1 MLKSKKKI
9 YLCDIILISNQNT
22 HIMSNEKSIKPANG
36 YLMFVLVLVLFIGGI
51 VTTVKYE
58 NPAWLIATAVAF
70 ISIFGFILVNP
81 NSSKVILLFGK
92 YIGTIKTNGL
102 YWANPLYK
110 KRTISL
116 RASNFDSERLKVNDK
131 LGNPIMIS
139 TILVWRVTD
148 THKAAFDVD
157 NYENFVR
164 VQTDAAV
171 RKLASMYPYDNFADE
186 GTEEDITLRSSVN
199 EVSEALEKEVEERL
213 SIAGIEVLEARIGY
227 LAYAQEI
234 ANAMLKRQQATAIV
248 AARHKIVEGA
258 VSMVEMALEE
268 LGKKNIVDLDDER
281 KAAMVSNLM
290 VILCG
295 DKDASPVL
303 NTGTLSH

>member
-1 MLKSKKKI
+1 MKSEKI
-9 YLCDIILISNQNT
+9 
-22 HIMSNEKSIKPANG
+22 IKPANG
-36 YLMFVLVLVLFIGGI
+36 YLMVAVALVLFFGGI
-51 VTTVKYE
+51 TITIIKE
-58 NPAWLIATAVAF
+58 NPIFLLVTLIGF
-70 ISIFGFILVNP
+70 IGFFGFILVNP
-81 NSSKVILLFGK
+81 NTSKVILLFGK
-92 YIGTIKTNGL
+92 YVGTIKDNGL
-102 YWANPLYK
+102 YWANPLFRK
-110 KRTISL
+110 KAISL

-131 LGNPIMIS
+131 LGNPVMIS

-148 THKAAFDVD
+148 TYKAAFDVD

-186 GTEEDITLRSSVN
+186 GHTEDITLRSSVN
-199 EVSEALEKEVEERL
+199 EVSEALEKEIDERL

-234 ANAMLKRQQATAIV
+234 ASAMLKRQQATAIV

-258 VSMVEMALEE
+258 VSMVEMAIEQ
-268 LGKKNIVDLDDER
+268 LGKKNIVELDDER

-295 DKDASPVL
+295 DKEASPVV

>member
-1 MLKSKKKI
+1 MKK
-9 YLCDIILISNQNT
+9 
-22 HIMSNEKSIKPANG
+22 EKVITPANG
-36 YLMFVLVLVLFIGGI
+36 YIILFI
-51 VTTVKYE
+51 
-58 NPAWLIATAVAF
+58 LIALLLGCIFLTFTKEEPAYLLV
-70 ISIFGFILVNP
+70 SILCAIIALGFIMVQP
-81 NSSKVILLFGK
+81 NSSRVLLLFGK
-92 YIGTIKTNGL
+92 YIGTVNKNGF
-102 YWANPLYK
+102 YWVNPFYTK
-110 KRTISL
+110 KKISL

-131 LGNPIMIS
+131 LGNPVMIS
-139 TILVWRVTD
+139 TILVWRVSD
-148 THKAAFDVD
+148 TYKAAFDVD

-171 RKLASMYPYDNFADE
+171 RKLASMYPYDNFADD
-186 GTEEDITLRSSVN
+186 GHTEDITLRSSVN
-199 EVSEALEKEVEERL
+199 EVSETLEKEIHERL

-258 VSMVEMALEE
+258 VSMVEMALEK
-268 LGKKNIVDLDDER
+268 LGEKDIVNLDDER

-303 NTGTLSH
+303 NTGTLNH

>member
-1 MLKSKKKI
+1 MKEEKI
-9 YLCDIILISNQNT
+9 VT
-22 HIMSNEKSIKPANG
+22 PANG
-36 YLMFVLVLVLFIGGI
+36 YIMLLVFFIISIGS
-51 VTTVKYE
+51 
-58 NPAWLIATAVAF
+58 IATSIITKNFGFATLLI
-70 ISIFGFILVNP
+70 ISIFIAPGFIMVQP
-81 NSSKVILLFGK
+81 NNSRVLLLFGK
-92 YIGTIKTNGL
+92 YVGTIIKNGFYWTNPF
-102 YWANPLYK
+102 YTK
-110 KRTISL
+110 MKISL

-131 LGNPIMIS
+131 LGNPVMIS
-139 TILVWRVTD
+139 TILVWKVKNTY
-148 THKAAFDVD
+148 KAAFDVD

-186 GTEEDITLRSSVN
+186 GHTEDITLRSSVN
-199 EVSEALEKEVEERL
+199 EVSEALEKELYERL

-248 AARHKIVEGA
+248 SARHKIVEGA

-268 LGKKNIVDLDDER
+268 LGKKNIVDLDEER

-303 NTGTLSH
+303 NTGTLNQ

>member
-1 MLKSKKKI
+1 MK
-9 YLCDIILISNQNT
+9 Q
-22 HIMSNEKSIKPANG
+22 EKTIKPANG
-36 YLMFVLVLVLFIGGI
+36 YLLLAIVFILIAIGIYATIYNENGSFLLISAIGI
-51 VTTVKYE
+51 V
-58 NPAWLIATAVAF
+58 L
-70 ISIFGFILVNP
+70 SFGFILVNP
-81 NSSKVILLFGK
+81 NTSKVLLLFGK

-131 LGNPIMIS
+131 IGNPVMIS
-139 TILVWRVTD
+139 TILVWKVTD
-148 THKAAFDVD
+148 TYKAAFDVD

-186 GTEEDITLRSSVN
+186 GVEEDITLRSSVN
-199 EVSEALEKEVEERL
+199 EVSEALEKEIEERL
-213 SIAGIEVLEARIGY
+213 AIAGIEVLEARIGY

-248 AARHKIVEGA
+248 AARHKIVQGA

-268 LGKKNIVDLDDER
+268 LSKKEIVSLDEER

-295 DKDASPVL
+295 DKEASPVL
-303 NTGTLSH
+303 NTGTLNH

>member
-1 MLKSKKKI
+1 MKAEKI
-9 YLCDIILISNQNT
+9 
-22 HIMSNEKSIKPANG
+22 IKPANG
-36 YLMFVLVLVLFIGGI
+36 YLMFLLTLTLFIGSI
-51 VTTVKYE
+51 VFSIQQG
-58 NPAWLIATAVAF
+58 NPIYLILTAISF
-70 ISIFGFILVNP
+70 IGFFGFILVNP
-81 NSSKVILLFGK
+81 NTSKVVLLFGK
-92 YIGTIKTNGL
+92 YVGTIKENGL
-102 YWANPLYK
+102 YWANPFFTK
-110 KRTISL
+110 KGISL

-148 THKAAFDVD
+148 TYKAAFDVD

-186 GTEEDITLRSSVN
+186 GHDEDITLRSSVN
-199 EVSEALEKEVEERL
+199 EVSEALEKEIEERL

-234 ANAMLKRQQATAIV
+234 ASAMLKRQQATAIV

-258 VSMVEMALEE
+258 VSMVEMALTE
-268 LGKKNIVDLDDER
+268 LSKKNIVDLDDER

-295 DKDASPVL
+295 DKEATPIV
-303 NTGTLSH
+303 NTGTLNH

>member
-1 MLKSKKKI
+1 MV
-9 YLCDIILISNQNT
+9 Q
-22 HIMSNEKSIKPANG
+22 PNG
-36 YLMFVLVLVLFIGGI
+36 SRVL
-51 VTTVKYE
+51 
-58 NPAWLIATAVAF
+58 
-70 ISIFGFILVNP
+70 
-81 NSSKVILLFGK
+81 LLFGK
-92 YIGTIKTNGL
+92 YVGTVKKNGF
-102 YWANPLYK
+102 YWVNPFYTK
-110 KRTISL
+110 KKISL

-131 LGNPIMIS
+131 LGNPVMIS
-139 TILVWRVTD
+139 TILVWRVQNTY
-148 THKAAFDVD
+148 KAAFDVD

-186 GTEEDITLRSSVN
+186 GLAEDITLRSSVN
-199 EVSEALEKEVEERL
+199 EVSNALEKEIDERL

-258 VSMVEMALEE
+258 VSMVEMAIEE
-268 LGKKNIVDLDDER
+268 LNKKQVVDLDEER

-290 VILCG
+290 VVLCG